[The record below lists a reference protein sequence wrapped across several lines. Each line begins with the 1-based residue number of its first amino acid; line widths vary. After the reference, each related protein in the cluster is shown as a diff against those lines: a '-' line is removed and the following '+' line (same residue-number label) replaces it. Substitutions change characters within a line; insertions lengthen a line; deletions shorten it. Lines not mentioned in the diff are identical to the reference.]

1 MRVLYMWRVAP
12 LVTAI
17 AMTWLFLAGIAQA
30 QTSSGTTLQLTL
42 PIEGAVGEELIV
54 TARLT
59 SQVGFPVSG
68 AEVVFRRDTEFMNAS
83 SELEMGRALT
93 DGQGTATLTFLPRSE
108 GELLIFADFEGDV
121 QYASSFSEGTTF
133 IQTGPALYLE
143 EAGIKVPGMN
153 ISLLV
158 GILSIVWGTY
168 FIVMFRI
175 WLIARE
181 GAGLPTTVEVP
192 RD

>member
-17 AMTWLFLAGIAQA
+17 ALTWLFLAGIAQA
-30 QTSSGTTLQLTL
+30 QTSGGTTLQLTL

-121 QYASSFSEGTTF
+121 QYASSFAEGTTF
-133 IQTGPALYLE
+133 IQTGPALYME

-181 GAGLPTTVEVP
+181 GASLSTTVEVS